1 MTPYYRLFQIFDKPI
16 IILGM
21 EQGQVRIIDANEA
34 FSRLLGYTLEE
45 IKSKESAGHLLKY
58 NIDVSKQS
66 LKSELGINTKQ
77 NKQIPVRVDQHPIP
91 KEPGE
96 TELLCFVV
104 FEDLTAF
111 KWIEQKCEQNKVIIS
126 GIVDAHA
133 HIRFLRDSVAP
144 LLFEPDKKMEDETI
158 LSFIADSEHVRLM
171 DALSEAGTMKKEKSL
186 TLQTSRLSGIE
197 LELSITFTPIF
208 DGFGET
214 KEYAFVIWDLKPI
227 DDSIDSSMKLKI
239 WMAKRDM
246 TAGMLSEATGIS
258 MQTISKLRNG
268 KILRPQRLTAEL
280 IASELRVDVHDI
292 WTKIGK

>member
-1 MTPYYRLFQIFDKPI
+1 MTPYYRLFQIFDKPLV
-16 IILGM
+16 ILGM
-21 EQGQVRIIDANEA
+21 NQGQVRIIDANEA
-34 FSRLLGYTLEE
+34 FTRLLGYTFEE
-45 IKSKESAGHLLKY
+45 IKSKVSAGHLLKY
-58 NIDVSKQS
+58 NIDTSKQS
-66 LKSELGINTKQ
+66 LKSEFGITTKQ
-77 NKQIPVRVDQHPIP
+77 NKQIPVRLDHHPIP

-96 TELLCFVV
+96 TEQQSYVV
-104 FEDLTAF
+104 FEDLTAY

-144 LLFEPDKKMEDETI
+144 LLFEPDRKMEDETI

-171 DALSEAGTMKKEKSL
+171 EALSEAGSTKKEKSL

-227 DDSIDSSMKLKI
+227 DDSIDSAMKLKI

-258 MQTISKLRNG
+258 IQTISKLRNG
-268 KILRPQRLTAEL
+268 KIIRPQRLTAEL

-292 WTKIGK
+292 WTKIRK